1 MYFCTGSGFIFHPS
15 CPSPIS
21 ALFIIGNFSLFL
33 IFSSSFFF
41 HHSRRRGFSFLV
53 SGISFHLHISLARD
67 SREWE
72 TDEISP

>member
-41 HHSRRRGFSFLV
+41 HHSRRRGFLWFLGDFFIAYFIG
-53 SGISFHLHISLARD
+53 SGQQG
-67 SREWE
+67 
-72 TDEISP
+72 